1 METQISDHL
10 KQLNNGRLRVKIYI
24 QKKIKSNDLL
34 RFIFHQNHK
43 SRILNFGSVSHFSS
57 K

>member
-34 RFIFHQNHK
+34 RFILH
-43 SRILNFGSVSHFSS
+43 
-57 K
+57 